1 MNDSSWN
8 LSRFC
13 NKIDTNVV
21 GGSSKLLSY
30 FIKKYNPHRII
41 SYADNNWSNG
51 KLYSILNF
59 KKICD
64 PVPDYKYIINGIR
77 KNKQNFKKS
86 NLKLDKTISES
97 FFMKQNNFYK
107 IWDCGKIKFELI
119 LK

>member
-1 MNDSSWN
+1 MS
-8 LSRFC
+8 
-13 NKIDTNVV
+13 
-21 GGSSKLLSY
+21 
-30 FIKKYNPHRII
+30 
-41 SYADNNWSNG
+41 DNNWLNG

-97 FFMKQNNFYK
+97 FFMKENNFYK